1 MESTTALSPAE
12 LDNLCINTIR
22 FLSVDAV
29 EKADSGHPGLPMG
42 AAPIAYVLWTRF
54 LKYDPTNPGWMDR
67 DRFVLSAG
75 HGSML
80 LYSLLHL
87 TGYDLPLEQ
96 IQLFR
101 QWGSKTPGHPERGLT
116 PGVET
121 TTGPLGQGFANSV
134 GMAIAEDYLA
144 ARYNRPGHQIVNHYT
159 YALVSDG
166 DLMEGVSSE
175 AASLAGHLRLGKLI
189 CLYDDNHITLS
200 AGTNIAFTEDR
211 AMRFE
216 AYGWHTQ
223 TVENGNDLA
232 AIERAL
238 HVAKNEK
245 QRPSLILV
253 RTHLGY
259 GSPNKQDTF
268 EAHGSPL
275 GDKEVKLTKQALGWP
290 LDPTFYIPDEAL
302 SHFRRAVE
310 TGQQAQAE
318 WNAKFTEYT
327 KAFPN
332 LAKEFQQGMAG
343 DLPQGWDA
351 GIPSFP
357 ADPKGMATRVA
368 SGKVLNEIDKK
379 LPALIGGSADLDPST
394 HTALRAMGDFENPR
408 DEAGNL
414 QGSAGGGWSYSG
426 RNLHFGVREHG
437 MGAIANGL
445 AAHGGIIPFAATFLI
460 FSDYMRPPIRLAA
473 LMELGVIYVFTHDS
487 IALGEDGPTHQPVE
501 QLASL
506 RAMPE
511 LIVIRPCDANETAVA
526 WRIAIETRDRPVA
539 LILTRQSVPT
549 LDRNHF
555 GPAEGLRRG
564 AYVLKDAAEGKPDLI
579 LIGTGSEVS
588 LIVRAGEKLTKEG
601 MQVRIVSMPS
611 WKLFDAQPQ
620 SYRDSVLPPSTHA
633 RLAVEAGATQGW
645 CKYVGREGDVIG
657 VDRFGASA
665 PGEVVMREYGFTVEN
680 ICERSMELIH
690 GKRPVL
696 HQRTDAEAM
705 QVWRNEGD
713 PN

>member
-1 MESTTALSPAE
+1 MNYSTAPSSAE

-29 EKADSGHPGLPMG
+29 EKANSGHPGLPMG
-42 AAPIAYVLWTRF
+42 AAPMAYVLWTRF
-54 LKYDPTNPGWMDR
+54 LKHNPTNPSWMDR

-144 ARYNRPGHQIVNHYT
+144 ARYNRPDYQIVNHYT

-175 AASLAGHLRLGKLI
+175 AASLAGHLKLGKLI

-223 TVENGNDLA
+223 IVENGNDLA
-232 AIERAL
+232 AIDHAL
-238 HVAKNEK
+238 RVAQTEK
-245 QRPSLILV
+245 ERPSLILV
-253 RTHLGY
+253 QTHLGY

-275 GDKEVKLTKQALGWP
+275 GDKEVEANESKHWAGRSIQRSIFP
-290 LDPTFYIPDEAL
+290 IEAL
-302 SHFRRAVE
+302 AHFRRAVE
-310 TGQQAQAE
+310 TGQQAEAE
-318 WNAKFTEYT
+318 WNAKFTDYT
-327 KAFPN
+327 KAFPD

-343 DLPQGWDA
+343 ELPKGWDA

-379 LPALIGGSADLDPST
+379 LPSLIGGSADLDPST
-394 HTALRAMGDFENPR
+394 HTALQAMGDFENPR

-414 QGSAGGGWSYSG
+414 QGSAGGGWSYAG

-445 AAHGGIIPFAATFLI
+445 AAHGGIIPFTATFLI

-506 RAMPE
+506 RAIPE

-526 WRIAIETRDRPVA
+526 WRVAIETRDRPVA
-539 LILTRQSVPT
+539 LILTRQNLPT
-549 LDRNHF
+549 LDRTQF
-555 GPAEGLRRG
+555 AAAEGLRRG
-564 AYVLKDAAEGKPDLI
+564 AYILKDARGRQTRPHPDRHRI
-579 LIGTGSEVS
+579 GSE
-588 LIVRAGEKLTKEG
+588 
-601 MQVRIVSMPS
+601 
-611 WKLFDAQPQ
+611 FD
-620 SYRDSVLPPSTHA
+620 R
-633 RLAVEAGATQGW
+633 
-645 CKYVGREGDVIG
+645 
-657 VDRFGASA
+657 
-665 PGEVVMREYGFTVEN
+665 
-680 ICERSMELIH
+680 
-690 GKRPVL
+690 
-696 HQRTDAEAM
+696 
-705 QVWRNEGD
+705 
-713 PN
+713 